1 MYPPSVLSLTEVIAK
16 TGYDLKDLLTRASAV
31 VLVGSRSAGC
41 HRPDSDWDVVVFG
54 IPGPWRVRKPGVDLI
69 FENPSGPTDPTW
81 LRREL
86 CIHMSKYALW
96 LTGAQFWKDEDLDW
110 DGAAAFK
117 HKRITNR
124 AHAMLRMGFS
134 QERITSELLDE
145 ARRLACLKRKIHV
158 PPTAILPREYDSA
171 LRGDILALTESLTP
185 GEKAASSRPVIEA
198 DQPSHEPK

>member
-69 FENPSGPTDPTW
+69 FENPSGPTDPVW

-96 LTGAQFWKDEDLDW
+96 LTGNQFWKNEDLDW
-110 DGAAAFK
+110 KGASSFK
-117 HKRITNR
+117 RNRIENKAR
-124 AHAMLRMGFS
+124 GMLRMKFS
-134 QERITSELLDE
+134 PDRVISELLDD
-145 ARRLACLKRKIHV
+145 ARRAVCLDQRIHV
-158 PPTAILPREYDSA
+158 PPTALLPQQTDE
-171 LRGDILALTESLTP
+171 ESVRHYLGTLISP
-185 GEKAASSRPVIEA
+185 G
-198 DQPSHEPK
+198 